1 MRARDFIIEG
11 KQEIMHIIN
20 AIKEV
25 AGRVQEVRQ
34 YLEQV
39 IEKPLEQITSQDIYD
54 NLIKKGIP
62 FARAGARMGSQEL
75 TRMGYNFGM
84 LKTYAKWNKDGIA
97 QEIGKMLPDM
107 VYATDPDMRKN
118 IALKLDI
125 SEQDVDAIIDTYE
138 DLADKFPKAAKLMEK
153 GDFEGALD
161 QVIARMLE
169 GI

>member
-1 MRARDFIIEG
+1 MRARDFITEG
-11 KQEIMHIIN
+11 KQEIMYVIN
-20 AIKEV
+20 AIKDV

-34 YLEQV
+34 YLEEV
-39 IEKPLEQITSQDIYD
+39 IGKPLEQISSQDIYD

-75 TRMGYNFGM
+75 SRMGLKFGM
-84 LKTYAKWNKDGIA
+84 LKTYAKWNQGSTA

-125 SEQDVDAIIDTYE
+125 SEQDIDAIIDIYE
-138 DLADKFPKAAKLMEK
+138 DLENKFPKAARLMEK